1 MQNSENTKR
10 SAEIMFRLI
19 RELWYESDYCK
30 KVMKNVAHS
39 IFEVNKSGGKELE
52 AVRCFMFLIDN
63 GYIKEVSKE
72 QHLYEFTETGK
83 SIKTQKD
90 VENIIDQVPD
100 SDLIK

>member
-1 MQNSENTKR
+1 
-10 SAEIMFRLI
+10 
-19 RELWYESDYCK
+19 
-30 KVMKNVAHS
+30 
-39 IFEVNKSGGKELE
+39 
-52 AVRCFMFLIDN
+52 MFLIDN